1 MKIVSGNVNDGI
13 RVKHNSF
20 DDYLTY
26 VTDTPIHKGNNRAS
40 QEHNDEKSWDFGV
53 GWDGAIEL
61 SRTGW
66 AKGLK
71 DLSKYRQLVDVPE
84 HTDRGMHMRPFN
96 DLSGDEVDVGL
107 YLSGE
112 PECMTDYHLQLT
124 PSYGKVAKVIL
135 NLTASASVNAKTMAY
150 RGTAACIL
158 IDALESAGV
167 RCEVTLIPMSNR
179 KFLSEVTVKHPD
191 EHMEPD
197 RMAFMLAHPAT
208 FRRFGF
214 KELETHGGA
223 VGRQTK
229 YGYGMVTELP
239 KEEREQDGTIYFDG
253 QCSGYR
259 TEDEMIR
266 SANNLLAKYVDADL
280 QAAA

>member
-1 MKIVSGNVNDGI
+1 MKIVSGNLNEGI

-20 DDYLTY
+20 DDYLSY
-26 VTDTPIHKGNNRAS
+26 VINTPIRKGNKRSSRREAS
-40 QEHNDEKSWDFGV
+40 KGWDFGV
-53 GWDGAIEL
+53 GWDGAVEL
-61 SRTGW
+61 SRNGW
-66 AKGLK
+66 EQGLK
-71 DLSKYRQLVDVPE
+71 DLNKYRQLVDVPE

-124 PSYGKVAKVIL
+124 PSYGKVAKVIV
-135 NLTASASVNAKTMAY
+135 NLTASHSVNSKTMAY

-179 KFLSEVTVKHPD
+179 KFMSEVTVKHPD

-197 RMAFMLAHPAT
+197 RMTFMLAHPAT

-229 YGYGMVTELP
+229 NGYGRVTELP
-239 KEEREQDGTIYFDG
+239 KDEREQDGTIYFDG

-259 TEDEMIR
+259 TEEQMIR